1 MLAAIAGV
9 DWLWIVVAFLAGAV
23 LVVVV
28 DRIR

>member
-1 MLAAIAGV
+1 VIAAIAGT

-23 LVVVV
+23 AVVVV